1 MDNIKI
7 LNAADVKWEAYRDLR
22 LQGLREE
29 PHAFGSSHDEEK
41 MASSLDWQARL
52 EKYKQGNRNWM
63 VFAGDGEKLIGM
75 VGAWQSDE
83 DHLKQIVNL
92 MATFV
97 DRNFRGKGV
106 SKLLM
111 DALIGQLKKSQ
122 IKKIKLDVNV
132 KQTAAVQLY
141 SNFGFKIVGEESVQL
156 GDGNYY
162 DVYVMEK
169 ALDL

>member
-7 LNAADVKWEAYRDLR
+7 RNAADVGWEAYRDLR
-22 LQGLREE
+22 LQALREE
-29 PHAFGSSHDEEK
+29 PHAFGSQHSQELK
-41 MASSLDWQARL
+41 TSSNEWKERL
-52 EKYKQGNRNWM
+52 EKYKQADGNWM
-63 VFAGDGEKLIGM
+63 IFASDGSKSIGM
-75 VGAWQSDE
+75 VGAWQSE
-83 DHLKQIVNL
+83 DDRKNKTVNL

-97 DRNFRGKGV
+97 DQSYRGKGV

-111 DALIGQLKKSQ
+111 NALIGQLKKSG
-122 IKKIKLDVNV
+122 IKKIKLEVSI
-132 KQTAAVQLY
+132 KQEAAVQLY

-169 ALDL
+169 ELE